1 MAKFSVFT
9 PFVNPNAS
17 PQNSGNK
24 KLTTHLISSNTSG
37 LSFSLSFIRSY
48 MVRMILVV
56 VVVGNGGGVDDD
68 GDNNDGGDGGHDSE
82 YGRDLHEEEDGD
94 EYE

>member
-24 KLTTHLISSNTSG
+24 KITTHLISSNTSG

-48 MVRMILVV
+48 MVMMMVVV
-56 VVVGNGGGVDDD
+56 VVVGNGDGVDDD

-82 YGRDLHEEEDGD
+82 YVRDLDEEEDGD